1 VFFSSLK
8 TNGILHLNVLLLN
21 RVWYM
26 KYRICTLWKN
36 INFICSRFGNMTKSE
51 PFVLYLFFVR
61 RKYINV
67 REHRMG
73 NRNGQS
79 KGSGNDDEKQNK
91 NRIQYVMNTTMRQQ
105 DMSPHIMALSSFPP
119 AISTCWLH
127 KQNSYQSSREL
138 SWTCQQWAG
147 VIT

>member
-1 VFFSSLK
+1 MCFFSSLK

-26 KYRICTLWKN
+26 KYRICTLWGN

-73 NRNGQS
+73 NQKWTIQRKWQRRR
-79 KGSGNDDEKQNK
+79 KTKQKQNT
-91 NRIQYVMNTTMRQQ
+91 ICDEHHY
-105 DMSPHIMALSSFPP
+105 AP
-119 AISTCWLH
+119 ARH
-127 KQNSYQSSREL
+127 EPSYNGFIILPSCYIYL
-138 SWTCQQWAG
+138 LTP
-147 VIT
+147 